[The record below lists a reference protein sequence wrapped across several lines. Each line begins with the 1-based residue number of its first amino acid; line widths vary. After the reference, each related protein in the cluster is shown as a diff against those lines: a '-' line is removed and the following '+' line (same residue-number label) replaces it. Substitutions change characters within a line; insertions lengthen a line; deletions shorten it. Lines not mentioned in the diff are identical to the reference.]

1 MQLITTKI
9 CMASDIG
16 IHGNLFGGFLLA
28 WIDEA
33 AAAYV
38 SLKCETSQIVT
49 LKISELIFKTPVKKG
64 DLIKIF
70 GNITKIGRTSVT
82 LGIEVKKIVPET
94 SIETSVTTATLIFV
108 KIDDNGIPCEIS
120 ENIRQKYTPDNF
132 NKFEKL

>member
-64 DLIKIF
+64 DLINIF
-70 GNITKIGRTSVT
+70 GNIVKVGRTSVT
-82 LGIEVKKIVPET
+82 LDIEVRKTIPET
-94 SIETSVTTATLIFV
+94 ATETIVTTATLIFV
-108 KIDDNGIPCEIS
+108 KIDDKGIPCEIS
-120 ENIRQKYTPDNF
+120 ENIRKKFMPSNF
-132 NKFEKL
+132 NTFEKI